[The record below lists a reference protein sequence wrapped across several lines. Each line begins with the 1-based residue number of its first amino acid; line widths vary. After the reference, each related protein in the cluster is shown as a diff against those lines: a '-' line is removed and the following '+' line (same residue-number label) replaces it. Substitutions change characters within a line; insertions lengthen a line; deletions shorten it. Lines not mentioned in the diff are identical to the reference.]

1 MTDDSLWIGES
12 DDLAARPAAR
22 PRKHKSGAFIKVP
35 LWWAE
40 QMTQAT
46 GTAKAFVGLWLL
58 YLAWKAK
65 SSTVTLTSQQL
76 KAHGVGRDAK
86 CRALNELEA
95 AGLIK
100 VSRRKNKNPIVT
112 LLGL

>member
-1 MTDDSLWIGES
+1 MSDDSLWIDAS

-22 PRKHKSGAFIKVP
+22 PRKHKSDAFIKVP

-86 CRALNELEA
+86 FRALNELEA

-100 VSRRKNKNPIVT
+100 VSRRKNKNPTVT

>member
-1 MTDDSLWIGES
+1 MTDDSLWIDAS
-12 DDLAARPAAR
+12 DDLTARLAAR
-22 PRKHKSGAFIKVP
+22 PRKRKSDAFIKVP

-58 YLAWKAK
+58 FLTWKAK
-65 SSTVTLTSQQL
+65 SSTVSLTS
-76 KAHGVGRDAK
+76 
-86 CRALNELEA
+86 RALNELEA